1 MADNINLNG
10 PYDTKVPGYNESADI
25 QKALKLFLYGTET
38 PPSTQSAILSNSL
51 AGHLKALQTGI
62 DDLNSQGIGS
72 EVLATEPTGI
82 PNGFIWVD
90 SDSAPSS
97 QPQYAQSYYSGSSP
111 LSPTT
116 GTLWVNSSDSPLKMF
131 VWSGTEWKEIGV

>member
-72 EVLATEPTGI
+72 EVTATEPVGV
-82 PNGFIWVD
+82 PDGFIWLNPTETFSEVPRY
-90 SDSAPSS
+90 SV
-97 QPQYAQSYYSGSSP
+97 SYYSVNAPASP
-111 LSPTT
+111 SI
-116 GTLWVNSSDSPLKMF
+116 GTLWVDSSSLPLGLF
-131 VWSGTEWKEIGV
+131 VWSGSQWRRIGE